1 MNVHFKPA
9 VSTVPTLNMSRRGP
23 AHTCTPKS
31 TWIDMWQ
38 SPDIRFR
45 SVTSR
50 VQVIRGSK
58 VRGSSI
64 RFFIHPIYAG
74 NNVSDMPYPE
84 TGLKEAPKQ
93 ATKANKDWK

>member
-1 MNVHFKPA
+1 MNVHFKA
-9 VSTVPTLNMSRRGP
+9 TVSVMPPMNMSREGP
-23 AHTCTPKS
+23 AHICTPKS
-31 TWIDMWQ
+31 TWIDMWRN
-38 SPDIRFR
+38 PDIRVR

-74 NNVSDMPYPE
+74 NNVSDFPYPE

-93 ATKANKDWK
+93 AAKANRDWK